1 MESLDWTVLLA
12 ESVLVSWRFLSP
24 YFMAHEYLED
34 NFMFLEKSSSE
45 NEDKRT
51 VLGISDPIKRYFL
64 AGLFVGI
71 GIGIAVGGILCRH
84 PFLP

>member
-1 MESLDWTVLLA
+1 MESLDWAVLHVD
-12 ESVLVSWRFLSP
+12 SMLVSWRFLSP
-24 YFMAHEYLED
+24 YFTAPEYLED
-34 NFMFLEKSSSE
+34 SSMFLEKSSSE

-51 VLGISDPIKRYFL
+51 VWGISDPIKRYFL